1 MLTFI
6 SSQVTDPGIVP
17 SMLMLTF
24 ISSQVTDPGIVPSML
39 MLTFMLPDYCS
50 PNPFWIEKEGWSIYL
65 EDNLLVFY
73 YHSTSEVR
81 SNERSLV

>member
-24 ISSQVTDPGIVPSML
+24 VVVIMCGL
-39 MLTFMLPDYCS
+39 
-50 PNPFWIEKEGWSIYL
+50 L
-65 EDNLLVFY
+65 E
-73 YHSTSEVR
+73 
-81 SNERSLV
+81 

>member
-39 MLTFMLPDYCS
+39 MLTFVVVIMCGL
-50 PNPFWIEKEGWSIYL
+50 L
-65 EDNLLVFY
+65 E
-73 YHSTSEVR
+73 
-81 SNERSLV
+81 